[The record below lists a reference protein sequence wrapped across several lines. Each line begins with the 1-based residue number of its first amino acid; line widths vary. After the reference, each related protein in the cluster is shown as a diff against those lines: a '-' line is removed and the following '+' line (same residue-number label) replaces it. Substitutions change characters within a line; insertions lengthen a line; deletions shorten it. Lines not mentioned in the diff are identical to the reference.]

1 MESRDSQAVPG
12 TKLRQTNSDP
22 LVLENLLLAKWVAA
36 RYVGRG
42 LDRDDLDQAAVLGLM
57 RAAQLFDPRRG
68 VKFTTYAT
76 WWCRQFV
83 RRAIENEAKTI
94 RLPAHVLQSLGRRAR
109 AHARGEQLLQPS
121 ECESAALRALWFT
134 APDEDEEQSFEPA
147 DDADGP
153 GELTQRSELGHA
165 VRDAIGK
172 LPERLR
178 TIIERRFGIG
188 CEKENLREIGE
199 RLGVSRERVRQLETH
214 ALKLLAES
222 GDCPSCLL
230 E

>member
-1 MESRDSQAVPG
+1 MESQDHEVAPSAKLEAKDSA
-12 TKLRQTNSDP
+12 T

-68 VKFTTYAT
+68 TKFTTYAT
-76 WWCRQFV
+76 WWCRQSV

-94 RLPAHVLQSLGRRAR
+94 RLPGHVLQSLGRRTR
-109 AHARGEQLLQPS
+109 AQARGERLSQPT
-121 ECESAALRALWFT
+121 ECEIAALKALWLT
-134 APDEDEEQSFEPA
+134 SPDKDEEQAFDPA

-153 GELTQRSELGHA
+153 GELTQRSELA
-165 VRDAIGK
+165 QSVRDAIDS

-199 RLGVSRERVRQLETH
+199 RVGVSRERVRQLETQ

-222 GDCPSCLL
+222 GDLPSCFL